1 MKNEICEKIKNDL
14 RQIRVLSH
22 QIDCVIVARDKRVV
36 RLDYLHN
43 ENEKARLQAIIDTI
57 NVDKLIAQANSLE
70 QEYMCLINQ
79 LDSIDRTIIYDGY
92 ILGTPYWKI
101 AKKIGYSEANVQKRA
116 LAAIEQIARMK

>member
-1 MKNEICEKIKNDL
+1 M
-14 RQIRVLSH
+14 LSH
-22 QIDCVIVARDKRVV
+22 QIDCVIIARDKRIE
-36 RLDYLHN
+36 RLKHTQD
-43 ENEKARLQAIIDTI
+43 EKEKTRLQAIIDTI

>member
-1 MKNEICEKIKNDL
+1 MKNEICEKVKNDL

-70 QEYMCLINQ
+70 HEYIALINR
-79 LDSIDRTIIYDGY
+79 LDNIDRTIIYDGY

>member
-22 QIDCVIVARDKRVV
+22 QIDCVIIARDKRIE
-36 RLDYLHN
+36 RLKHTQD
-43 ENEKARLQAIIDTI
+43 EKEKTRLQAIIDTI

-70 QEYMCLINQ
+70 QEYMCLINL

-92 ILGTPYWKI
+92 ILGTTYWII

-116 LAAIEQIARMK
+116 LAAIEQMARMK

>member
-1 MKNEICEKIKNDL
+1 MKNEICEKIKKDL
-14 RQIRVLSH
+14 RQIRVISH
-22 QIDCVIVARDKRVV
+22 QIDCVIVARDKRIE
-36 RLDYLHN
+36 RLKHIQD
-43 ENEKARLQAIIDTI
+43 EKEKARLQAIIDTI
-57 NVDKLIAQANSLE
+57 NVDKLIAQANALE

>member
-22 QIDCVIVARDKRVV
+22 QIDCVIVARDKRIE
-36 RLDYLHN
+36 RLKHTQD
-43 ENEKARLQAIIDTI
+43 EKEKTRLQAIIDTI
-57 NVDKLIAQANSLE
+57 NIDKLVAQANALE
-70 QEYMCLINQ
+70 QEYIGLINR
-79 LDSIDRTIIYDGY
+79 LDSIGRTIVYDGY

-101 AKKIGYSEANVQKRA
+101 AKKIGYSEANVQKLA

>member
-1 MKNEICEKIKNDL
+1 MKNETCEKIKNDL

-22 QIDCVIVARDKRVV
+22 QIDCVILARDKRVM
-36 RLDYLHN
+36 RLDYLQS
-43 ENEKARLQAIIDTI
+43 ETEKARLQAIIDTI
-57 NVDKLIAQANSLE
+57 NVDKLVAQANALE
-70 QEYMCLINQ
+70 QEYIGLINL
-79 LDSIDRTIIYDGY
+79 LDSIDKTIIYDGY

>member
-1 MKNEICEKIKNDL
+1 VKNETCEKIKNDL

-22 QIDCVIVARDKRVV
+22 QIDCVIVARDKRIE
-36 RLDYLHN
+36 RLKHTQD
-43 ENEKARLQAIIDTI
+43 EKEKARLQAIIGTI

-70 QEYMCLINQ
+70 QEYMGLINR
-79 LDSIDRTIIYDGY
+79 LDNIDRTIIYDGY

>member
-1 MKNEICEKIKNDL
+1 MKNEICEKVKNDL

-22 QIDCVIVARDKRVV
+22 QIDCVIIARDKRIE
-36 RLDYLHN
+36 RLKHAQD
-43 ENEKARLQAIIDTI
+43 EKEKARLQAIIDTI

-70 QEYMCLINQ
+70 QEYMALINR
-79 LDSIDRTIIYDGY
+79 LDSIDGTIVYDGY

-116 LAAIEQIARMK
+116 LAAIEQVARMK